1 MVKIFVLASFKNID
15 YSILYE
21 QKEQHMNITGRQI
34 RAARGLLGW
43 KMEELADK
51 AGLTRITIRQ
61 TKHFYCI

>member
-1 MVKIFVLASFKNID
+1 
-15 YSILYE
+15 
-21 QKEQHMNITGRQI
+21 MNITGRQI